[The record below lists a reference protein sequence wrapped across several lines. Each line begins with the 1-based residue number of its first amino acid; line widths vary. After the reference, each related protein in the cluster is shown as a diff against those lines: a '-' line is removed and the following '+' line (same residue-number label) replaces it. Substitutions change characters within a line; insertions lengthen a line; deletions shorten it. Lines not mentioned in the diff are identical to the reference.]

1 MSPFSKLMDRAI
13 ETQFL
18 KDRGGRTI
26 FVPFSLRRNCYFV
39 DTKTDQDMIRAFVRM
54 YRSLFQIIAFLSY
67 PSVFV
72 PALILDDFAGLTPR
86 GHRLAIALGIPFF
99 FWLVLGGLEWILW
112 GLYKGAIP
120 SLTSSLTEVDP
131 EIKNQLREL
140 YQGSRRWRVL
150 SVVAGLLLI
159 AFAIF
164 AFLASYH
171 FRR

>member
-1 MSPFSKLMDRAI
+1 MFPVSKLMDRAI

-18 KDRGGRTI
+18 KDSSERTV

-39 DTKTDQDMIRAFVRM
+39 DEADQDKIRAFVRM
-54 YRSLFQIIAFLSY
+54 YRSLFQIIALLSC

-72 PALILDDFAGLTPR
+72 PALILEDFAGLSPR
-86 GHRLAIALGIPFF
+86 GHRLAIALGIPLF

-112 GLYKGAIP
+112 TLYKGAIP
-120 SLTSSLTEVDP
+120 TLTSSLTEVEP
-131 EIKNQLREL
+131 EIKEQLREL
-140 YQGSRRWRVL
+140 SQQSRRWPAL

-159 AFAIF
+159 TLGIFAAFA
-164 AFLASYH
+164 SHH